1 MIPFPIPETP
11 KGPSGHLKAAAR
23 PTDTAE
29 LPGGTFTLEEEAAP
43 KTVAT
48 PRGVNSVE
56 EPEGGAD
63 PLADKDPQCE
73 AEDAQVALTNESG
86 ARELVGSDSGIALPG
101 PQGPFGP
108 TRSAPTVAPDHPTK
122 LDGHKK
128 PVERI
133 VSHDGGATS
142 RLNEKGDQERVSL
155 AHTETDKIETNIPDT
170 ASESSMRSVQLS
182 NVMTVQPQIDM
193 QNAGFVK
200 DGTLSILVRN
210 DAAIVAPHD
219 ASGRVQRP
227 AETGENS
234 AIVVSSKPV
243 VFVPG
248 IDSTQ
253 RAEPASKVP
262 TLTASDAEGTKA
274 GNVETKSTPQ
284 ENATSSGPLRPDGR
298 SEMALVRGLN
308 AAPSFHSPAAT
319 HNPLA
324 GKQPESAPVFGQNS
338 AQTQPTEASAGAART
353 VAPETDPTLT
363 GMKRRAG
370 DQAAPAFFPLPSTLA
385 EPPSAKTRASKAA
398 DVKLGAKEAPQPVEA
413 SVVSSRLQQAANANA
428 PQHEFATEASAP
440 PSTVGASGA
449 VARPQPQQ
457 NMSPILSV
465 AQSDAPQH
473 EKAGAPERSTRLEA
487 APLPSGAIPYASP
500 APALKRMDHARATYL
515 TTAELGATKS
525 NMDAPELTATRAHV
539 GETAETWAA
548 GSAPLITASGGSGQT
563 SAAVPPAPASIAQ
576 SIAHQIGISLPRMPD
591 RPVEIA
597 LSPEELGHVRM
608 TLHASQNGMT
618 VAIQADRAETLDLM
632 RRHIDTLAR
641 EMHDMGYGSLD
652 FQFSQRDERP
662 QQRPDMLDGLGAEP
676 IETPIAS
683 APRVTAR
690 LAPPQSG
697 LDLRM

>member
-29 LPGGTFTLEEEAAP
+29 SPGGTFTLEEEAAP
-43 KTVAT
+43 KTVAI
-48 PRGVNSVE
+48 PRGVNLVE
-56 EPEGGAD
+56 EPEGG
-63 PLADKDPQCE
+63 ADKDPQCE

-86 ARELVGSDSGIALPG
+86 ARELADSDSGIALTG

-108 TRSAPTVAPDHPTK
+108 TRSALTVDPDHPTK
-122 LDGHKK
+122 FNGSKK
-128 PVERI
+128 PEESV
-133 VSHDGGATS
+133 VSHVVGATS
-142 RLNEKGDQERVSL
+142 RLNGKGYGERDSR
-155 AHTETDKIETNIPDT
+155 AHTETDKIEANIPDT

-182 NVMTVQPQIDM
+182 NVMTVQPQISA
-193 QNAGFVK
+193 QNAGFVN

-210 DAAIVAPHD
+210 VAATVAPHD
-219 ASGRVQRP
+219 ASGRVQRS
-227 AETGENS
+227 AETGGNS
-234 AIVVSSKPV
+234 AVVVSSQPE

-248 IDSTQ
+248 IDGAQS
-253 RAEPASKVP
+253 AEPASKVP

-298 SEMALVRGLN
+298 SEMALLRGPN

-324 GKQPESAPVFGQNS
+324 GKQPESAPVFGPNS
-338 AQTQPTEASAGAART
+338 TQTQPTEASAGAART
-353 VAPETDPTLT
+353 DAPETDPTLT

-370 DQAAPAFFPLPSTLA
+370 DQAAPAFSPLPSTLA
-385 EPPSAKTRASKAA
+385 EPPSTKTRASTVA

-413 SVVSSRLQQAANANA
+413 SVVSSRLQQVANANA
-428 PQHEFATEASAP
+428 PQHELATEASAP
-440 PSTVGASGA
+440 PSNVGASGA
-449 VARPQPQQ
+449 VARPKPQQ

-465 AQSDAPQH
+465 AQSYAPQH

-500 APALKRMDHARATYL
+500 APALKHMDHARAIYL
-515 TTAELGATKS
+515 RTAELGATKT
-525 NMDAPELTATRAHV
+525 NMDDPELTATRVHV

-632 RRHIDTLAR
+632 RRHIDTLER
-641 EMHDMGYGSLD
+641 EMHDMGYGALD

-662 QQRPDMLDGLGAEP
+662 QQRPDMLDGLGAGPDLDP
-676 IETPIAS
+676 IETPIAP
-683 APRVTAR
+683 APRATAR
-690 LAPPQSG
+690 LAPSQSG